1 MSDFTP
7 KQLRFPALNGYTVRA
22 DFDGGAL
29 SSDFGPLLLR
39 GVDQQIGLISR
50 LSAAIKDQRHPSYI
64 DHSLNDLL
72 SQRVFQMACGYAD
85 ANDANSLRNDP
96 LFKMGVGRTPLD
108 PDEDLASAPTFSRL
122 ENAVTPRDLYRMAQA
137 FVDQFIASYAE
148 PPQMIVLDMD
158 HSEDP
163 THGQQELA
171 LYNYYYGHHCYLP
184 LFLFEGLSGRFI
196 AAALRPG
203 KRPAGAENAA
213 IVKRV
218 LRQLRQHWPENRILL
233 RGDGHFANIEL
244 MQLAVDDPYTDFIF
258 GLTGNAV
265 LQRLARPHRVATQA
279 AHDTRCHNA
288 ARHQRL
294 EPHSTR
300 TFHAIDYT
308 AGSWPQAFHVVLKA
322 EVMSQ
327 GENPRFIVTSLDTT
341 TPDIL
346 YQDIYCARGQDE
358 NFIKMMQKNDLA
370 SDRTSDQRFLANQ
383 LRLFF
388 ACAAYV
394 LRHTLRTE
402 TLAHTELANAQPST
416 VIIKLFKLAVR
427 VIQYKDR
434 IKLHLPSSCPV
445 KHLLHRVTE
454 ILYCSKAPLSNTS

>member
-1 MSDFTP
+1 MSDSIP
-7 KQLRFPALNGYTVRA
+7 KQLRFPALNGFTVRA

-39 GVDQQIGLISR
+39 GVDQQIGLIPR

-64 DHSLNDLL
+64 DHSLDDLL
-72 SQRVFQMACGYAD
+72 SQRIFQVACGYAD

-96 LFKMGVGRTPLD
+96 LFKMGAGRKPLD
-108 PDEDLASAPTFSRL
+108 PHEDLASAPTFSRL
-122 ENAVTPRDLYRMAQA
+122 ENAVTSRDLYRMAEA
-137 FVDQFIASYAE
+137 FVDQFIASYAS
-148 PPQMIVLDMD
+148 PPEMIVLDMD

-171 LYNYYYGHHCYLP
+171 LYNHYYGHHCYLP

-196 AAALRPG
+196 TAALRPG
-203 KRPAGAENAA
+203 KRPTGEENAA

-218 LRQLRQHWPENRILL
+218 LRQLRRHWPETRILL
-233 RGDGHFANIEL
+233 RGDAHFANVEL
-244 MQLAVDDPYTDFIF
+244 MQLAVDDPTIDFIF

-265 LQRLARPHRVATQA
+265 LQRLARPHLAATQA
-279 AHDTRCHNA
+279 THDIRCHNA
-288 ARHQRL
+288 ARHQHP

-300 TFHAIDYT
+300 TFHSIDYT
-308 AGSWPQAFHVVLKA
+308 AGSWPQSFTVVLKA
-322 EVMSQ
+322 EIMSRGQ
-327 GENPRFIVTSLDTT
+327 NPRFIVTSLNTT

-346 YQDIYCARGQDE
+346 YREIYCARGQDE
-358 NFIKMMQKNDLA
+358 NFIKMMKNDLA

-394 LRHTLRTE
+394 LHHALRTE

-454 ILYCSKAPLSNTS
+454 ILYCAKGPLNNTS

>member
-1 MSDFTP
+1 MSDSTP
-7 KQLRFPALNGYTVRA
+7 KQLRFPTLNGFTVRA

-39 GVDQQIGLISR
+39 GVDQQIGLIPR

-64 DHSLNDLL
+64 DHSLDDLL
-72 SQRVFQMACGYAD
+72 SQRIFQVACGYAD

-96 LFKMGVGRTPLD
+96 LFKMSAGRKPLD

-122 ENAVTPRDLYRMAQA
+122 ENAVTSRDLYRMAEA
-137 FVDQFIASYAE
+137 FVDQFITSYAS
-148 PPQMIVLDMD
+148 PPEMIVLDMD

-163 THGQQELA
+163 AHGQQELA
-171 LYNYYYGHHCYLP
+171 FYNHYYGHHCYLP

-196 AAALRPG
+196 TAALRPG
-203 KRPAGAENAA
+203 KRPTGEENAA
-213 IVKRV
+213 ILKRV
-218 LRQLRQHWPENRILL
+218 LRQLRRHWPETRILL
-233 RGDGHFANIEL
+233 RGDAHFANAEL
-244 MQLAVDDPYTDFIF
+244 MQLAVDDPTIDFIF

-265 LQRLARPHRVATQA
+265 LQRLARPHLAATQTI
-279 AHDTRCHNA
+279 HNTRCHNA
-288 ARHQRL
+288 ARHQHQ

-300 TFHAIDYT
+300 TFHTIDYT
-308 AGSWPQAFHVVLKA
+308 AGSWPQSFNVVLKA
-322 EVMSQ
+322 EIMSRGQ
-327 GENPRFIVTSLDTT
+327 NPRFIVTSLNTT

-346 YQDIYCARGQDE
+346 YQEIYCARGQDE
-358 NFIKMMQKNDLA
+358 NFIKMMKNDLA

-394 LRHTLRTE
+394 LHHALRTE

-454 ILYCSKAPLSNTS
+454 ILYCAKGPLNNTS

>member
-1 MSDFTP
+1 
-7 KQLRFPALNGYTVRA
+7 
-22 DFDGGAL
+22 
-29 SSDFGPLLLR
+29 
-39 GVDQQIGLISR
+39 
-50 LSAAIKDQRHPSYI
+50 
-64 DHSLNDLL
+64 
-72 SQRVFQMACGYAD
+72 
-85 ANDANSLRNDP
+85 
-96 LFKMGVGRTPLD
+96 
-108 PDEDLASAPTFSRL
+108 
-122 ENAVTPRDLYRMAQA
+122 
-137 FVDQFIASYAE
+137 
-148 PPQMIVLDMD
+148 
-158 HSEDP
+158 
-163 THGQQELA
+163 
-171 LYNYYYGHHCYLP
+171 
-184 LFLFEGLSGRFI
+184 
-196 AAALRPG
+196 
-203 KRPAGAENAA
+203 
-213 IVKRV
+213 
-218 LRQLRQHWPENRILL
+218 
-233 RGDGHFANIEL
+233 
-244 MQLAVDDPYTDFIF
+244 MQLAVDDPHTDFIF

-265 LQRLARPHRVATQA
+265 LQRLARPHLVATQA

-327 GENPRFIVTSLDTT
+327 GENPRLIVTSVDTT

-358 NFIKMMQKNDLA
+358 NFIKMMKNDLA

-394 LRHTLRTE
+394 LHHTLRTE

>member
-1 MSDFTP
+1 MSDSTP
-7 KQLRFPALNGYTVRA
+7 KPLRFPTLGGHTVRA
-22 DFDGGAL
+22 DFNGGAL

-50 LSAAIKDQRHPSYI
+50 LSAAIHDQRHSSYI
-64 DHSLNDLL
+64 DHSLDDLL

-96 LFKMGVGRTPLD
+96 LFKMGTGRAPLD
-108 PDEDLASAPTFSRL
+108 PDQDLASAPTFSRL

-137 FVDQFIASYAE
+137 FVDQFIASYAS
-148 PPQMIVLDMD
+148 PPAMIVLDMD

-171 LYNYYYGHHCYLP
+171 LYNHYYGHHCYLP

-203 KRPAGAENAA
+203 KRPTGAENAA
-213 IVKRV
+213 IIKRV
-218 LRQLRQHWPENRILL
+218 LRQLRQHWPQTRILL
-233 RGDGHFANIEL
+233 RGDGHFANVEL
-244 MQLAVDDPYTDFIF
+244 MQLAIDDPHTDFIF

-265 LQRLARPHRVATQA
+265 LKRLARPHLAAAQA
-279 AHDTRCHNA
+279 AHHTRCHNA
-288 ARHQRL
+288 AHHRRP

-300 TFHAIDYT
+300 SFHTIDYT
-308 AGSWPQAFHVVLKA
+308 AGSWLQSFRVVLKA
-322 EVMSQ
+322 EVMSR

-358 NFIKMMQKNDLA
+358 NFIKMIKNDLA
-370 SDRTSDQRFLANQ
+370 SDRTSNQRFLANH

-394 LRHTLRTE
+394 LHHALRTE
-402 TLAHTELANAQPST
+402 VLAHTELANAQPST
-416 VIIKLFKLAVR
+416 VIVKLFKLAVR
-427 VIQYKDR
+427 VVQYKDR

-445 KHLLHRVTE
+445 KHLLHHVTE
-454 ILYCSKAPLSNTS
+454 ILYRVKAPLCNTS

>member
-7 KQLRFPALNGYTVRA
+7 KQLRFPALNGCTVRA
-22 DFDGGAL
+22 DFNGGAL

-64 DHSLNDLL
+64 DHSLDDLL
-72 SQRVFQMACGYAD
+72 SQRIFQVACGYAD

-96 LFKMGVGRTPLD
+96 LFKMGTGRGPLN
-108 PDEDLASAPTFSRL
+108 PSEDLASAPTFSRL
-122 ENAVTPRDLYRMAQA
+122 ENAVTPRDLYRIAAA
-137 FVDQFIASYAE
+137 FVDQFIASYAR
-148 PPQMIVLDMD
+148 PPEMIVLDMD

-163 THGQQELA
+163 AHGQQELA
-171 LYNYYYGHHCYLP
+171 LYHHYYGHHCYLP

-196 AAALRPG
+196 TAALRPG
-203 KRPAGAENAA
+203 KRPTGAENAA

-218 LRQLRQHWPENRILL
+218 LRQLRRHWPETRILL
-233 RGDGHFANIEL
+233 RGDAHFAHVEL
-244 MQLAVDDPYTDFIF
+244 MQLAVDDSNIDFIF

-265 LQRLARPHRVATQA
+265 LQRLARPHLDATKA

-294 EPHSTR
+294 GPHSTR
-300 TFHAIDYT
+300 TFHTIDYT
-308 AGSWPQAFHVVLKA
+308 AGSWPQAFNVVLKA
-322 EVMSQ
+322 EIMSR

-346 YQDIYCARGQDE
+346 YKDIYCARGQDE
-358 NFIKMMQKNDLA
+358 NFIKMMKNDLA
-370 SDRTSDQRFLANQ
+370 SDRTSDQHFLANQ

-394 LRHTLRTE
+394 LHHALRTE
-402 TLAHTELANAQPST
+402 TLAHAQPST
-416 VIIKLFKLAVR
+416 IIIKLFKLAVR

-445 KHLLHRVTE
+445 KHVLHRVTE
-454 ILYCSKAPLSNTS
+454 ILYCAKGPLNNTS